1 MKMSF
6 TIRGRGGGGCL
17 LGGRLNVPCVAPG
30 PVVSG
35 VPGTRCSAACPRSHR
50 AQVSQKCPRRLS
62 CPAWRTGC
70 RCRPSRVARKPRH
83 GEIRGERVV
92 PAPRWG
98 RAGAGRRARRTTP
111 PPYRRVGARNKDRGD
126 LSPGLRGRARR
137 SGPVSAPFAAFAQK
151 IRNCAHRNRA
161 PSLGLH
167 RVSISR
173 RHGPGIARARSR
185 RDTPTREDVQDVS
198 SHLHERHV
206 HRGAC

>member
-161 PSLGLH
+161 PTKFRASSRLH
-167 RVSISR
+167 FPTPRSRHCTCAESSGHAHSR
-173 RHGPGIARARSR
+173 RRPRCLFAS
-185 RDTPTREDVQDVS
+185 P
-198 SHLHERHV
+198 
-206 HRGAC
+206 